1 MTLHSK
7 TLILTAVSGFILV
20 SCAPQKKEET
30 SLPPAEAPLTQ
41 PEEVSPSETQGLTLP
56 QQEELKINED
66 NVANPFPG

>member
-7 TLILTAVSGFILV
+7 TLILSALSGFLLA

-30 SLPPAEAPLTQ
+30 PPTPQAESFAH
-41 PEEVSPSETQGLTLP
+41 PEEVSPSETQGLSL
-56 QQEELKINED
+56 QQKEELKINED